1 MFRCTDEIPEES
13 QLGKSKTKTSPS
25 KEASTSTV
33 ENQEQME
40 VDDSLPPNMG
50 TPHHDIL
57 ETPIINIR
65 PENVRHWTA
74 SQVADWLKEQG
85 NYEREADI
93 FRENE
98 IDGCA
103 LMLLK
108 NYNLLIDAKIKIGP
122 AVKILEK
129 VRILQASMDSRGL

>member
-1 MFRCTDEIPEES
+1 
-13 QLGKSKTKTSPS
+13 
-25 KEASTSTV
+25 
-33 ENQEQME
+33 ME
-40 VDDSLPPNMG
+40 VDDSAPPNLG
-50 TPHHDIL
+50 TPQIP
-57 ETPIINIR
+57 EIAEPVAPPVITNAR
-65 PENVRHWTA
+65 PENVRQWTA
-74 SQVADWLKEQG
+74 SQVADWLREQG

-98 IDGCA
+98 IDGSA

-129 VRILQASMDSRGL
+129 VRLLQASMDSKGL